1 MVTLAVS
8 SLVPIGLFLF
18 ILVGI
23 IAGYYSKRGNDIAQ
37 RPSDGLGGDSENA
50 APGAEGDSR
59 IAGRTSG
66 DQDRFDSHG
75 TQ

>member
-1 MVTLAVS
+1 MALFAVS

-18 ILVGI
+18 ILVAI
-23 IAGYYSKRGNDIAQ
+23 IVGYYSKRGSDIAQ
-37 RPSDGLGGDSENA
+37 RPSDGLDG

-66 DQDRFDSHG
+66 DQDRLDTHG